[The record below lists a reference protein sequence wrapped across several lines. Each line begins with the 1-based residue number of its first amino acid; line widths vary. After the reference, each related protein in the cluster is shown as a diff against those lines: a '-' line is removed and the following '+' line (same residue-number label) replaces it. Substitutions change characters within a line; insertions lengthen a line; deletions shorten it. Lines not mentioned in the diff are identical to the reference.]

1 VSNSINFDVKFNIVG
16 DKIQATINNMNAG
29 FIKVDKAVVGINN
42 SFNNTVNSM
51 NGGIKRI
58 AFSSLLDQID
68 RVTSGLN
75 SMAQPGLQFSSSLA
89 DLSAITGVTGKKL
102 DELGAKARASAQ
114 EFGGTAAESIES
126 YKVIL
131 SRLGPDIAKVP
142 QALSGMEKNVRI
154 LSKTMGGDAM
164 AATDALTTSMLQ
176 YGVDLSNPITA
187 QKEMTRMMNIMAA
200 GAKEGAAEVPGI
212 TQALKVS
219 GVQAKQSKLTFE
231 ELNAALQAMA
241 AGGKEGE
248 QAGTGLRNIL
258 GKMAGVDIIPK
269 EAADKLKALGV
280 NMNIVSDTSLPFTAR
295 LRELKKAQGDATIM
309 AQVFG
314 VENAASA
321 NILLDSVDAQDKLRQ
336 KITGTNTAFEQAAI
350 VMDSPEQKMK
360 KLQATV
366 DNFKISLFNAT
377 GGMMGYLG
385 IFGSMA
391 RDFTS
396 LIPIVQGVS
405 SAVMFLTSK
414 EKLQNFWLDV
424 LIAKEAIMKKG
435 KIALAFVTGLF
446 TGAITTQIIAQK
458 AQAFWTGAV
467 SGVTK
472 LLTGAQT
479 ALNAAMLANP
489 IGLII
494 VAIVALIALIVACIK
509 KYEEW
514 GAAILLMMGPIGL
527 VINAIMALK
536 RNWESVKQAFTAGGI
551 LGGLKRIGIVLLD
564 AVLYPVQQLLKL
576 LSKIPGMA
584 HLAGKGVDKI
594 ADMRKKLNLVDD
606 PAKAS
611 GIASAKINAPSKKV
625 SSFNTE
631 SEIQA
636 EIQRLEGIKAKKA
649 IGSEGYKYLQK
660 KITDLQKK
668 LNPTTFT
675 PDGLGLG
682 GDPKGGGTGKAT
694 ATNEAIATGGVK
706 QTTINLNFKNVVESL
721 VVRATDL
728 QNSADQIEQQVGDA
742 LLRALGIAVTNVG

>member
-1 VSNSINFDVKFNIVG
+1 MATSVDFNIKFNIDG
-16 DKIQATINNMNAG
+16 NKLQATINGVNAG
-29 FIKVDKAVVGINN
+29 FVKVDEAINKATG
-42 SFNNTVNSM
+42 SM
-51 NGGIKRI
+51 NKFRALNFNAMVGAIENVSN
-58 AFSSLLDQID
+58 ALSSI
-68 RVTSGLN
+68 
-75 SMAQPGLQFSSSLA
+75 AQPGLQYSSSLA

-114 EFGGTAAESIES
+114 EFGGTASESLES

-258 GKMAGVDIIPK
+258 GKMAGADIIPK
-269 EAADKLKALGV
+269 EAAEKLKALGV
-280 NMNIVSDTSLPFTAR
+280 NMNIVSDTSLPFTTR

-350 VMDSPEQKMK
+350 AMKTPEAQMK
-360 KLQATV
+360 KLQAQV
-366 DNFKISLFNAT
+366 DNFKISIFNAS
-377 GGMMGYLG
+377 GGMIGYLG
-385 IFGSMA
+385 VIGNVA
-391 RDFTS
+391 RDIAS
-396 LIPIVQGVS
+396 LQPIYMMLSSSVS
-405 SAVMFLTSK
+405 FLGSAVSFLTSK

-424 LIAKEAIMKKG
+424 LIAKEAIMNKSKVA
-435 KIALAFVTGLF
+435 IAFVTGLF
-446 TGAITTQIIAQK
+446 TGAITAQTIAQK

-467 SGVTK
+467 TGVTK

-494 VAIVALIALIVACIK
+494 IAIVALIALIVACIK

-514 GAAILLMMGPIGL
+514 GAAILLIMGPIGW
-527 VINAIMALK
+527 VINGIMALK

-594 ADMRKKLNLVDD
+594 ADIRKKLNLVDD

-611 GIASAKINAPSKKV
+611 GIASAKINAPMAKV
-625 SSFNTE
+625 NPLNTE
-631 SEIQA
+631 ESIQA
-636 EIQRLEGIKAKKA
+636 EIQRLTGFRSKKA
-649 IGSEGYKYLQK
+649 IDSKGYKYLTS
-660 KITDLQKK
+660 KIEALQKK

-728 QNSADQIEQQVGDA
+728 QNSADQIEQQMGDA
-742 LLRALGIAVTNVG
+742 LLRALGMAVTTAG